1 MPQII
6 NTNLASLNAQRNL
19 NRTQG
24 DLTTALQRISSGLR
38 INSAKDDA
46 AGLAIS
52 ERFTSQIRGF
62 NQAARNANDAISL
75 AQTTEGAL
83 AEVNN
88 NLQRLR
94 ELAIQSANATNSATD
109 RAALDSEAQQLIAE
123 IDRVAQQTTFNS
135 TKVLDGTFVS
145 QAFQIGANAN
155 ETISVSSVNGRTA
168 SLGAFATVSTL
179 AQNNQRSLTANGLG
193 ATVLGD
199 TNQLEVDELVINGTA
214 VAAPSADGVSFNP
227 GALSTLSAQSAIAI
241 ANAVNQAAAGVTA
254 SADANVINL
263 GAVTAGTLAANAFT
277 INGVSITG
285 TFAGG
290 AATDIVTAI
299 NGVQNQTGVTAA
311 LNAASQLELTAAD
324 GRNVTLAQSA
334 VGTVA
339 SDVFVGASTTGNI
352 VNLVPTVD
360 AVFDDANTTAS
371 STTVRS
377 TVSLTSGSAI
387 TIANGVAGGNASEIG
402 FTVGSTAV
410 LTTTALQSVQLST
423 AALSQSALATID
435 TALASVS
442 SSRATFGA
450 VQNRL
455 ESTIRN
461 IQTNAENLTAARSR
475 VQDADFAAETA
486 ALTRGQIL
494 QQAGISILAQANAQ
508 PQNVLALL
516 Q

>member
-6 NTNLASLNAQRNL
+6 NSNLASLNAQRNL
-19 NRTQG
+19 DRSQT
-24 DLTTALQRISSGLR
+24 DLSTALQRISSGLR

-62 NQAARNANDAISL
+62 NQAARNANDGISL
-75 AQTTEGAL
+75 SQTTEGAL

-123 IDRVAQQTTFNS
+123 IDRVAQQTTFNG
-135 TKVLDGTFVS
+135 TNVLDGTFVA

-155 ETISVSSVNGRTA
+155 ETISVSSVNARTA
-168 SLGAFATVSTL
+168 SLGAFASVATA
-179 AQNNQRSLTANGLG
+179 AQNNQRSLTVDGTG
-193 ATVLGD
+193 ATVIGD
-199 TNQLEVDELVINGTA
+199 ANQLETDELTINGTA
-214 VAAPSADGVSFNP
+214 VAAPVADGVSFNP
-227 GALSTLSAQSAIAI
+227 GALSTLSAQSAVAI
-241 ANAVNQAAAGVTA
+241 ANAINQAAAGVTA
-254 SADANVINL
+254 SADANVVNL
-263 GAVTAGTLAANAFT
+263 GTVTAGTLGANAFT
-277 INGVSITG
+277 VNGVSIAG

-311 LNAASQLELTAAD
+311 LNTANELELTAAD
-324 GRNVTLAQSA
+324 GRNITLAQSSAA
-334 VGTVA
+334 VAA
-339 SDVFVGASTTGNI
+339 SDVFTSASTAGNA

-360 AVFDDANTTAS
+360 AVFDSAATTAS
-371 STTVRS
+371 STTIRS
-377 TVSLTSGSAI
+377 TVSLTSGTAI
-387 TIANGVAGGNASEIG
+387 TVGNGVAGGNASEIG
-402 FTVGSTAV
+402 FTAGSTAV
-410 LTTTALQSVQLST
+410 ASATALQSVQLTT

-450 VQNRL
+450 IQNRL
-455 ESTIRN
+455 ESTVRN

-475 VQDADFAAETA
+475 IQDADFAAETS